1 LQPFGHSRAQ
11 IGLLRP
17 FCDFEG
23 DHFAIFLD
31 HKNFSILQLGGNAMR
46 HSKFIISLA
55 VAAGAILSIGS
66 ASAADLPAKV
76 YTKAPPVVPMY
87 NWTGC

>member
-1 LQPFGHSRAQ
+1 
-11 IGLLRP
+11 
-17 FCDFEG
+17 
-23 DHFAIFLD
+23 
-31 HKNFSILQLGGNAMR
+31 MR
-46 HSKFIISLA
+46 YSKLIVSLA
-55 VAAGAILSIGS
+55 VVAGAILSIGS